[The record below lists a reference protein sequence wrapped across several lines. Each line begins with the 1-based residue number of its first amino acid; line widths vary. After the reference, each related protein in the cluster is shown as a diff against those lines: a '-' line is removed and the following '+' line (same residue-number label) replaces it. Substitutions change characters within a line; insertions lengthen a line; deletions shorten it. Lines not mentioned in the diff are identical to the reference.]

1 MVATDPLWLPSISYD
16 ETELRKMD
24 SPLVMADGTALGSR
38 PGIRPGDPG
47 LAVSLAGTT
56 VNVSAGTAVLY
67 RSGQGVYRAQL
78 AATSPGTLAAA
89 NASFSRIDLVYLRV
103 WDTAVDASGLR
114 KADTFYLA
122 GTASASPVAPTPGAT
137 EIYIPLATITVP
149 STGGGGTG
157 AATVSSA
164 VRQITVAPGGIL
176 PVASGSAP
184 APSVATAGGF
194 FYYTDT
200 DVLAY
205 NNAAGARIEVPLL
218 GSRAVGAWLDAYKT
232 ADTARTSTTL
242 TADPHLAITL
252 AANASYELEGCLTFE
267 GPNPGIDMKLDWTVP
282 SGATMQWATWGPVVS
297 QPSNLDIID
306 KAAGVVRTIGTFGF
320 PARVQASPRGRI
332 TTTGTAGALTLLW
345 APSGSSGTNTTIY
358 TGSWIRVRRVA

>member
-1 MVATDPLWLPSISYD
+1 MATDPLWLPSTSYD

-24 SPLVMADGTALGSR
+24 LALAMADGTSLGAR

-47 LAVSLAGTT
+47 LTVTVSAGT
-56 VNVSAGTAVLY
+56 VNVSAGVACLW
-67 RSGQGVYRAQL
+67 RSGQGLYRAQIP
-78 AATSPGTLAAA
+78 ATSPGSLAAA
-89 NASFSRIDLVYLRV
+89 NASFARIDLVYLRV
-103 WDTAVDASGLR
+103 YDTSVDASGFR
-114 KADTFYLA
+114 KADVVLLT

-137 EIYIPLATITVP
+137 EIYIALATINVP

-184 APSVATAGGF
+184 APAAAAAGTV

-200 DVLAY
+200 DVFAY
-205 NNAAGARIEVPLL
+205 NTAAGTRVEIPLL
-218 GSRAVGAWLDAYKT
+218 GSRAVGAWLDAYKGS
-232 ADTARTSTTL
+232 DTPRTSTTL
-242 TADPHLAITL
+242 TADPHLTIAL

-267 GPNPGIDMKLDWTVP
+267 GPNPGIDMKLDFSIP

-297 QPSNLDIID
+297 QPSNIDIID

-345 APSGSSGTNTTIY
+345 APSGSSGTNTTMY
-358 TGSWIRVRRVA
+358 TGSWLRLRRVA